1 MPGGRPERAS
11 RAPRIAPP
19 TTPERARPSSQ
30 KRRKKVP
37 MRSLLLLTLAAAS
50 PAAAY
55 QAVGT
60 ADGQDGKTLYRPPAR
75 RVLLMTRQRSGSTS
89 FVMLLDQHPKVQ
101 GMGEGMSFSHNEPN
115 LAALGITPA
124 DVRRDPTDAV
134 QRVLA
139 SCDAPTCVINMHPEH
154 FPNNNAGAVAR
165 RLLDGAPYGSIH
177 VVALERNAHDEFAS
191 WKKALTTGIWDA
203 TPKLQAAH
211 REFGDTACD
220 SANGC
225 WKGPEL
231 VNKTSFTDFERQHDA
246 WFREIAALRQHA
258 PLLWLKTED
267 FFRAPEVSP
276 PAPPPPQH
284 RSNAR
289 LRSRAL
295 PLAGGGAARLRLPR
309 ARARGRL
316 AQSLRG
322 GQSESVGEGRRRPRE

>member
-1 MPGGRPERAS
+1 
-11 RAPRIAPP
+11 
-19 TTPERARPSSQ
+19 
-30 KRRKKVP
+30 

-165 RLLDGAPYGSIH
+165 RLLDGAPYGSVH
-177 VVALERNAHDEFAS
+177 VVALERKVEDAFEA
-191 WKKALTTGIWDA
+191 WKRAMTSGVWDA
-203 TPKLQAAH
+203 TPMLQAAH
-211 REFGDTACD
+211 RNSNVPVGFT
-220 SANGC
+220 N
-225 WKGPEL
+225 PEL
-231 VNKTSFTDFERQHDA
+231 VNKRSFAEYKRVHDEWYEGA
-246 WFREIAALRQHA
+246 AALSAHA
-258 PLLWLKTED
+258 PLLWLKSED
-267 FFRAPEVSP
+267 FFRAPEEEV
-276 PAPPPPQH
+276 Q
-284 RSNAR
+284 RVFDF
-289 LRSRAL
+289 LGLERADISL
-295 PLAGGGAARLRLPR
+295 KAYEEAT
-309 ARARGRL
+309 ARAREVREAAAKAASLPSG
-316 AQSLRG
+316 AQ
-322 GQSESVGEGRRRPRE
+322 